1 MMIGII
7 VTSLSENL
15 PTDWLA
21 FFSRGSLPAEQR
33 PAPTIYDSW
42 LRCQKLMQP
51 APWRLPHRAG
61 AATLNAVR
69 QRKSDLLTLGQA
81 ALEDAWELMASRRCV
96 LQILDESGCLLWQ
109 CGHTHTRSA
118 LESLGFVTGSYW
130 AEGHVGT
137 NAAALA
143 IRNGNPAQVC
153 GDEHYKQALR
163 AWNSSATPVYDN
175 NGRQRAVIVLLSA
188 ADDLCTSDLSLTL
201 SIAKEIGNA
210 LHSGILLAETNRHL
224 NELYALLDGVED
236 GVLAWDHYG
245 CLQYLN
251 HRAAHM
257 LQLDEQNS
265 LGQPLAGLLVLPVLL
280 QHAIAQRTTLSHA
293 EVTFE
298 TQQQHFVTTLLTLKP
313 VPDGE
318 YCSFIALLHPL
329 EQWRQLIHHQFG
341 KVGQTFEQMPVGSAD
356 MRRLLRYGRQ
366 AARGHHPV
374 LLQGEEGVG
383 KELLAQ
389 AIHNASERAA
399 GPYVALNCQT
409 LAEEQMARELLGRD
423 ASEAEAGYPG
433 KFELAQGGTLYLE
446 QVEYLPP
453 EMQSTLLQII
463 KNGVVIRQGSTRVIP
478 VDVRLIV
485 ATSADLPLLIKQG
498 RFRRQLFY
506 TLQAFELQ
514 IPPLR
519 RRQQDIPLLVTHHLQ
534 ILGRHFRHRYQIDEN
549 AMHQLCCYPWPG
561 NDLELKGVVERAA
574 MICQHNRIRLTDL
587 PEHLLAE
594 KLALEPEN
602 PFPEQVM
609 TLEAAEKQTIIRV
622 AHATGG
628 KINEMALLL
637 GIGRTTLWRKLKQHQ
652 LDVGQFK
659 Q

>member
-1 MMIGII
+1 MAIGAV
-7 VTSLSENL
+7 VTSQCEN
-15 PTDWLA
+15 PQTDWLS
-21 FFSRGSLPAEQR
+21 FFSRGCLPPGQQ
-33 PAPTIYDSW
+33 PAPAIYASW

-51 APWRLPHRAG
+51 APWRPPHRAG
-61 AATLNAVR
+61 TATLNAVR
-69 QRKSDLLTLGQA
+69 QRKGDLLALGQA
-81 ALEDAWELMASRRCV
+81 ALEDARELMEPRRCV
-96 LQILDESGCLLWQ
+96 LQILDESGCLLWH
-109 CGHTHTRSA
+109 CGHAQTRAA

-130 AEGHVGT
+130 AEGHIGT

-143 IRNGNPAQVC
+143 IRDGSPAQVC

-163 AWNSSATPVYDN
+163 AWNSSAAPVYDN
-175 NGRQRAVIVLLSA
+175 NGRQRAVIVLLSPA
-188 ADDLCTSDLSLTL
+188 SGHCASDLPLTL
-201 SIAKEIGNA
+201 SIAREIGNA
-210 LHSGILLAETNRHL
+210 LHTDILLAETNRHL

-236 GVLAWDHYG
+236 GVLSWDHYG

-251 HRAAHM
+251 RRAAQM

-265 LGQPLAGLLVLPVLL
+265 LGQPLAGLLVLPALL
-280 QHAIAQRTTLSHA
+280 QHAIAQRATLSHA

-298 TQQQHFVTTLLTLKP
+298 THQQQFINTLLTLKP

-329 EQWRQLIHHQFG
+329 EQWRRLIHRQFG
-341 KVGQTFEQMPVGSAD
+341 KAGQTFEQMPGGSPD

-366 AARGHHPV
+366 AARGHYPV

-389 AIHNASERAA
+389 AIHNAGERAG
-399 GPYVALNCQT
+399 GPYVVLNCQT
-409 LAEEQMARELLGRD
+409 LTEGQMARELLGRD
-423 ASEAEAGYPG
+423 ASEAEPGHPG

-463 KNGVVIRQGSTRVIP
+463 KTGVVTRQDANRVIP
-478 VDVRLIV
+478 VDVRLIA
-485 ATSADLPLLIKQG
+485 ATGADLPLLVKQG

-519 RRQQDIPLLVTHHLQ
+519 RRQQDIPLLVAHHLQ
-534 ILGRHFRHRYQIDEN
+534 LLGQHFRHRYQIDGG
-549 AMHQLCCYPWPG
+549 AMHQLCGYPWPG

-574 MICQHNRIRLTDL
+574 MICQQHRIRLTDL

-602 PFPEQVM
+602 PLPEQVM
-609 TLEAAEKQTIIRV
+609 TLAEAERQAIIRA

-628 KINEMALLL
+628 KINEMAALL
-637 GIGRTTLWRKLKQHQ
+637 GTGRTTLWRKLKQYQ
-652 LDVGQFK
+652 LDTAQFK
-659 Q
+659 P